1 MYRASHLSTK
11 VYRVDFKGAT
21 DRATAAC
28 ITLADVA
35 AKSGVSDSKVRR
47 ARMNLDSPE
56 HRPPPENWEKAIAKL
71 ARERAGELLKL
82 AEELE
87 A

>member
-1 MYRASHLSTK
+1 MYRL
-11 VYRVDFKGAT
+11 DFKRAT

-35 AKSGVSDSKVRR
+35 AKSGVSDNKVRR
-47 ARMNLDSPE
+47 ARMNPDSPNY
-56 HRPPPENWEKAIAKL
+56 RSPPPGWEKAIAKL
-71 ARERAGELLKL
+71 SRERAGELMEL

-87 A
+87 G